1 MNNSLDSKFGLD
13 IKLQKEFWGWHKL
26 KEVLQHTT
34 LVELIVA
41 LIVMI
46 VTTQKLIH
54 NIVSQIDNLTR
65 NHVRLFH
72 ICSQDQ
78 QWLDWFMSS

>member
-1 MNNSLDSKFGLD
+1 M
-13 IKLQKEFWGWHKL
+13 L

-41 LIVMI
+41 WIVMI
-46 VTTQKLIH
+46 VTTKKLMH
-54 NIVSQIDNLTR
+54 NIMSQIDNLTR
-65 NHVRLFH
+65 NCIKLFH

-78 QWLDWFMSS
+78 QWLDTKTY